1 MKPGFNIGDVLNVLG
16 FNLISRSLSIIIKL
30 ITILYGLLFVP
41 VGFILGFFLAISWGL
56 LPLFTFPFFRSRIQ
70 TNHEKA
76 LKLLQKV
83 RKQGGDMRVLLM
95 AFLND
100 DEGKFIS
107 QRLGFDLKKITKQVK
122 DIKESSRYSLFE
134 DKIKL
139 GEKTLNLSDLF
150 ITSTSTYPVIKDIFE
165 KNNIK
170 CDDIYQTALW
180 FEKLQE
186 KQDPPVLFSFSK
198 IRALPGIGIDW
209 SYGYTVQMD
218 RFASELTK
226 KPSPF
231 PFLVGREKEI
241 TGIERVLVK
250 TEANNVLLIGDP
262 GVGRHI
268 LLETLAHRI
277 AVGYAPHSLSHK
289 RIIML
294 NMHALASEKPS
305 VLEIKGLASA
315 IFEEAENAGNV
326 IIVIDEIDKY
336 VSTGVGRLDLSDV
349 LLKFAQS
356 SIGFI
361 AITEPDLYH
370 KFIEQNSNLAKLFT
384 NINLSPPSQEVLLL
398 ELELSIVP
406 VLERKY
412 KVLFGLPA
420 IYKAVED
427 AQRFISTTPF
437 PGKAIE
443 LLDGVAVFTASEKKS
458 NLITPEFVE
467 EFLTNKLHIPIGK
480 LKGEEKEK
488 LIHLE
493 DLLHKRVINQE
504 PAIRILASSM
514 RRSRLDITSSKK
526 PIGSFLFLG
535 PTGVGKT
542 ETAKALA
549 EIYYGS
555 EDLMLRFDM
564 SQYQHEEGIT
574 RLIGSIKLGIPGELT
589 SKIRQQPFSLV
600 LLDEFEKADPEIYN
614 LFLTLF
620 DEGYISDAF
629 GKKADGKNA
638 IFIATSN
645 AGAEFLREKIN
656 QGVADE
662 QLQKE
667 LIEYVQTERIFS
679 PELLNR
685 FDGVVVFTPLSEGHL
700 REVAK
705 IMLAQLDNKLKKQE
719 IQVAV
724 TTELIKKLAN
734 IGFDPQWGAR
744 AIKRVIS
751 ERIEDQVAKRLLE
764 GNVKK
769 GEMIEIEI

>member
-315 IFEEAENAGNV
+315 IFEETYLNSYVAHAPMETHTAVANIEGNKV
-326 IIVIDEIDKY
+326 TVWA
-336 VSTGVGRLDLSDV
+336 ST
-349 LLKFAQS
+349 Q
-356 SIGFI
+356 
-361 AITEPDLYH
+361 
-370 KFIEQNSNLAKLFT
+370 
-384 NINLSPPSQEVLLL
+384 
-398 ELELSIVP
+398 
-406 VLERKY
+406 
-412 KVLFGLPA
+412 
-420 IYKAVED
+420 
-427 AQRFISTTPF
+427 TPF
-437 PGKAIE
+437 LVQSVDFA
-443 LLDGVAVFTASEKKS
+443 
-458 NLITPEFVE
+458 
-467 EFLTNKLHIPIGK
+467 
-480 LKGEEKEK
+480 
-488 LIHLE
+488 
-493 DLLHKRVINQE
+493 
-504 PAIRILASSM
+504 
-514 RRSRLDITSSKK
+514 
-526 PIGSFLFLG
+526 
-535 PTGVGKT
+535 
-542 ETAKALA
+542 
-549 EIYYGS
+549 
-555 EDLMLRFDM
+555 
-564 SQYQHEEGIT
+564 
-574 RLIGSIKLGIPGELT
+574 
-589 SKIRQQPFSLV
+589 LV
-600 LLDEFEKADPEIYN
+600 L
-614 LFLTLF
+614 
-620 DEGYISDAF
+620 
-629 GKKADGKNA
+629 
-638 IFIATSN
+638 IFY
-645 AGAEFLREKIN
+645 F
-656 QGVADE
+656 
-662 QLQKE
+662 
-667 LIEYVQTERIFS
+667 
-679 PELLNR
+679 
-685 FDGVVVFTPLSEGHL
+685 
-700 REVAK
+700 
-705 IMLAQLDNKLKKQE
+705 
-719 IQVAV
+719 
-724 TTELIKKLAN
+724 
-734 IGFDPQWGAR
+734 
-744 AIKRVIS
+744 
-751 ERIEDQVAKRLLE
+751 
-764 GNVKK
+764 
-769 GEMIEIEI
+769 